1 MPMAAY
7 LPAQKG
13 KETEK
18 QADIF
23 ANNCSV
29 DTDEATNNPVLAKLL
44 QSLPQ

>member
-1 MPMAAY
+1 LAEIR
-7 LPAQKG
+7 
-13 KETEK
+13 KEAEK

-23 ANNCSV
+23 ADNCSV

>member
-1 MPMAAY
+1 MIVANLWTISQEA
-7 LPAQKG
+7 
-13 KETEK
+13 EK

-23 ANNCSV
+23 ADNCSV